1 MEIQM
6 EQALTI
12 ALYCAMGVLLVILAM
27 GIINLVRTDPEQ
39 ASRSNKLMR
48 LRVVVQFVA
57 ILLLVGVGFA
67 SGMIKL

>member
-1 MEIQM
+1 M

-27 GIINLVRTDPEQ
+27 GIINLIRTDPEQ

-48 LRVVVQFVA
+48 LRVIVQFFA
-57 ILLLVGVGFA
+57 ILLLIGVGFA

>member
-1 MEIQM
+1 M

>member
-1 MEIQM
+1 M

-12 ALYCAMGVLLVILAM
+12 ALYCAMGVLLVILAR
-27 GIINLVRTDPEQ
+27 GIINLIRTDPEQ

-48 LRVVVQFVA
+48 LRVIVQFFA
-57 ILLLVGVGFA
+57 ILLLIGVGFA